1 MGRITLALSLTVTL
15 ALWTYISLSIV
26 GFEIIWAC
34 GVLKM
39 EIKIE
44 FDRHSNS
51 WSVNM
56 PSTEIATSHFM
67 PNFDS
72 VKSAANHV
80 EMMMNLRSDIS
91 DVYKKSPEMWL

>member
-1 MGRITLALSLTVTL
+1 
-15 ALWTYISLSIV
+15 
-26 GFEIIWAC
+26 
-34 GVLKM
+34 M

-51 WSVNM
+51 WSVNL

-67 PNFDS
+67 PNFGS

-80 EMMMNLRSDIS
+80 EMMMNLRSEILEMF
-91 DVYKKSPEMWL
+91 KKNPEIWL